1 MNVMTDNSNFEEPL
15 PQNIKKLS
23 SLSHR
28 SEKRSFDRKKIARN
42 ISSSKNESDSN
53 LFDDMG
59 KFMVSKLQ
67 LCERKFTTEKL
78 PKGRVIQRLGQFWKN
93 FERPEI
99 RINWFKEWFFWLR
112 KRIPHVN
119 NLIFSFKN
127 SWKE

>member
-1 MNVMTDNSNFEEPL
+1 MNVMTDNSNFDEPL

-28 SEKRSFDRKKIARN
+28 SEKRSFERKKIARN

-78 PKGRVIQRLGQFWKN
+78 PRGRVIQRLGQF
-93 FERPEI
+93 
-99 RINWFKEWFFWLR
+99 
-112 KRIPHVN
+112 
-119 NLIFSFKN
+119 
-127 SWKE
+127 